1 MTQKKLRE
9 KLYKSNAEIREE
21 ARLEFIEIAQRLGM
35 SEECMKD
42 GLAEETETSFAILK
56 QTATCLQNDT
66 IQLTDLEID
75 IETQN
80 DKLEIEQTL
89 WANPDQ
95 IKLNTGVKY
104 FIKNHCL
111 EYSEFKKDVI
121 FQEQSNN
128 SIGLAVQK
136 MV

>member
-42 GLAEETETSFAILK
+42 GLAEETKTSFAILK